1 MDRGFALVLTLAIGA
16 LVAIQPATNA
26 LLSRH
31 TGALV
36 AALASLLTASL
47 IIAVILA
54 TSGDVSR
61 LGDLSA
67 FRPVHLLGGI
77 AGAAVVGG
85 SIALIK
91 PLGATALTAGLL
103 TTQLAMSAVMD
114 WNGWFGVQKIA
125 VSGTAIA
132 GIVLLVAGTLLVTLR
147 PG

>member
-1 MDRGFALVLTLAIGA
+1 MDRGLALTLTLAIGV
-16 LVAIQPATNA
+16 LIAIQPASNNM
-26 LLSRH
+26 LSKH

-36 AALASLLTASL
+36 AALASLGTATI
-47 IIAVILA
+47 IIALILA
-54 TSGDVSR
+54 ASGDVGR

-85 SIALIK
+85 SIALIR

-114 WNGWFGVQKIA
+114 WNGWFGVEKLP
-125 VSGTAIA
+125 VSATAIA
-132 GIVLLVAGTLLVTLR
+132 GIGLLAAGTLLVTLR
-147 PG
+147 P